1 MKKVNTALSI
11 ISLFVTSFVLI
22 VVIFAWY
29 VSNSTATVSG
39 ITGIVKGRE
48 DIVDEVIV
56 YNFSKKTTTNGYD
69 TLTIDR
75 YTGDGQ
81 SGDVTMK
88 EYEQY
93 SLDQV
98 PTEYLIQI
106 KFTAAADITRLDI
119 RTSSSYF
126 AGYPGTGYV
135 GSATNI
141 NLSSV
146 MRFTYLENVTVNNG
160 TITYGTPSNNSFT
173 SFTFNDNT
181 KATDNKVLPVVTNKN
196 GISSIF
202 VLLDYNESYINDL
215 FTYNIGNVIV
225 DMADQLAFKNDFD
238 FMLYGNVVNS

>member
-56 YNFSKKTTTNGYD
+56 YNFSSKTTTDGYD

-93 SLDQV
+93 SLAPT
-98 PTEYLIQI
+98 PTEYLIEI
-106 KFTAAADITRLDI
+106 KFTDNADISRLDI
-119 RTSSSYF
+119 RTELSYF
-126 AGYPGTGYV
+126 AGYPGNGYV
-135 GSATNI
+135 ASATNI
-141 NLSSV
+141 SLTSV
-146 MRFTYLENVTVNNG
+146 MRFTYLENVTVSNG
-160 TITYGTPSNNSFT
+160 TVTYATPSDNSFN
-173 SFTFNDNT
+173 SFTFNENT

-202 VLLDYNESYINDL
+202 VLLDYNKSYINDI
-215 FTYNIGNVIV
+215 FTYNIGNDII
-225 DMADQLAFKNDFD
+225 DMADQLSFKNDFN

>member
-56 YNFSKKTTTNGYD
+56 YNFSNKSTADGYD

-141 NLSSV
+141 SLSSV
-146 MRFTYLENVTVNNG
+146 MKYTYLPNVSFINNRV
-160 TITYGTPSNNSFT
+160 IYETPDNTSFN

-202 VLLDYNESYINDL
+202 VLLDYNESYIVDL
-215 FTYNIGNVIV
+215 FTNNIGNDIV
-225 DMADQLAFKNDFD
+225 ELADQLAFKNDFD
-238 FMLYGNVVNS
+238 FMLYGSVVD

>member
-1 MKKVNTALSI
+1 MKKVNTVLSI
-11 ISLFVTSFVLI
+11 MSLFVTSFVLI

-56 YNFSKKTTTNGYD
+56 YNFSNKSTADGYD

-141 NLSSV
+141 SLSSV
-146 MRFTYLENVTVNNG
+146 MKYTYLPNVSFINNRV
-160 TITYGTPSNNSFT
+160 IYETPDNTSFN

-202 VLLDYNESYINDL
+202 VLLDYNESYIVDL
-215 FTYNIGNVIV
+215 FTNNIGNDIV
-225 DMADQLAFKNDFD
+225 ELADQLAFKNDFD
-238 FMLYGNVVNS
+238 FMLYGSVVD